1 MPEKHF
7 SFELNFKCVIS
18 FLPEKFKCLNCFPLG
33 LIFTFPKTLPCFL
46 PLFRQSFGPSNYED
60 LVSYIQRLLPCNALY
75 FGSGKCRCIYATLLP

>member
-1 MPEKHF
+1 MPEKLF

-60 LVSYIQRLLPCNALY
+60 FSFLHSKVTSLQCLVFCI
-75 FGSGKCRCIYATLLP
+75 GKM